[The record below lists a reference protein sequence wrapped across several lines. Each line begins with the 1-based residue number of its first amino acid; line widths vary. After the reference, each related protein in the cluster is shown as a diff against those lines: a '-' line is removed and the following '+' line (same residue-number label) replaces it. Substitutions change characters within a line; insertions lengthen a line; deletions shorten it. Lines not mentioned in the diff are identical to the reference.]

1 MLQIILAE
9 DTSLQ
14 KINKEY
20 KDRIKALDSQ
30 IDQVSNQLKTAD
42 DKDDLKQQLDD
53 LHKRKR
59 DLLLERDKKRMQQ
72 RQKNNETQ
80 NEESSSVSTDFKAQV
95 DAAWE
100 RVVGKSGHFT
110 PNKMYPVSVTLNGRT
125 VKFGMFKS
133 SGSGPI
139 RLATLR
145 KGKMLSSDKEPSDI
159 IQYYKFDRSGRAVDD
174 GVKFL
179 GTLTPE
185 ARKQQLREFESIFK

>member
-20 KDRIKALDSQ
+20 KDRLDSLNSQ

-42 DKDDLKQQLDD
+42 DKDDLKQQLED
-53 LHKRKR
+53 LRKRKR
-59 DLLLERDKKRMQQ
+59 ELLLERDKKRLQQ

-80 NEESSSVSTDFKAQV
+80 NEESSSVSTDFKAHV

-100 RVVGKSGHFT
+100 KVVGKSGHFT

-179 GTLTPE
+179 GTLAPE

>member
-20 KDRIKALDSQ
+20 KDRLDSLNSQ

-80 NEESSSVSTDFKAQV
+80 NEETSSLRQERLESLAVEFRKLKCRADVTGDRKLRVTATKYPFKWCIERLGWRVIKSTDGQHRVYAREDGSFKLNYLWQGMDFLFPV
-95 DAAWE
+95 GPDWDAPD
-100 RVVGKSGHFT
+100 V
-110 PNKMYPVSVTLNGRT
+110 
-125 VKFGMFKS
+125 
-133 SGSGPI
+133 
-139 RLATLR
+139 
-145 KGKMLSSDKEPSDI
+145 
-159 IQYYKFDRSGRAVDD
+159 
-174 GVKFL
+174 
-179 GTLTPE
+179 
-185 ARKQQLREFESIFK
+185 